1 VTFLVFAI
9 FYKAAK
15 AHTLGGFNVKIR
27 VYYDDTDA
35 GGIVYHANYL
45 KFCERARSELFFERG
60 KSPAMDGGHFVVK
73 SLQADY
79 KKPAK
84 LGDLVEVKHEII
96 SMKNTSLTLKQNI
109 WLDEIKLFEM
119 VSILVF
125 VVNGKP
131 AKVAEETKEFF
142 KSIF

>member
-1 VTFLVFAI
+1 MHL
-9 FYKAAK
+9 
-15 AHTLGGFNVKIR
+15 R

-60 KSPAMDGGHFVVK
+60 KSPAMNGGHFVVK
-73 SLQADY
+73 KLEADY

-96 SMKNTSLTLKQNI
+96 SFRNTSLTLKQNI
-109 WLDEIKLFEM
+109 WLDDVKIFEM
-119 VSILVF
+119 ISVLVF
-125 VVNGKP
+125 VKDGKP
-131 AKVAEETKEFF
+131 SKVDDETKEFF